1 MSSRRSITLLLGGVL
16 VALPWLALAQEPAA
30 GAPAP
35 GPARPA
41 PSEPRPGIA
50 FPTPE
55 FGFAA
60 MAKAARAHD
69 ERQMLRILGEAARPL
84 VHSGDPA
91 ADRAGFDRFADAYDE
106 KAEIFYPAPDRA
118 VLQIGKDDWPLPI
131 PMIRRGGTWHFDPSD
146 GVQEM
151 VNRRIGRNELDTIQ
165 VLLAIVDAQDEYA
178 RTTGRQGGFQI
189 YARRL
194 FSTPGTHDGLYW
206 ATEPGESPSP
216 LGPLA
221 AAASGVVRGADDK
234 PTPYHGYIFRL
245 LERQGPNAPGGEM
258 DYVVGGRL
266 IGGFGVIATPAQ
278 YGVTG
283 IQTFLV
289 SHSGVVY
296 ERNLGPGTS
305 RIAPGIT
312 AYDPG
317 PGWQK
322 IED

>member
-30 GAPAP
+30 GAPRQARL
-35 GPARPA
+35 GPPP
-41 PSEPRPGIA
+41 PSRALRIA

-55 FGFAA
+55 LGFAA

-69 ERQMLRILGEAARPL
+69 ERRMRILGEAARPL

-131 PMIRRGGTWHFDPSD
+131 PMIRRGGTWRFDPRD

-178 RTTGRQGGFQI
+178 RTAGRQGEVPN
-189 YARRL
+189 L
-194 FSTPGTHDGLYW
+194 CKTP
-206 ATEPGESPSP
+206 
-216 LGPLA
+216 
-221 AAASGVVRGADDK
+221 
-234 PTPYHGYIFRL
+234 L
-245 LERQGPNAPGGEM
+245 LHAGNA
-258 DYVVGGRL
+258 
-266 IGGFGVIATPAQ
+266 
-278 YGVTG
+278 
-283 IQTFLV
+283 
-289 SHSGVVY
+289 
-296 ERNLGPGTS
+296 
-305 RIAPGIT
+305 
-312 AYDPG
+312 
-317 PGWQK
+317 
-322 IED
+322 

>member
-1 MSSRRSITLLLGGVL
+1 
-16 VALPWLALAQEPAA
+16 
-30 GAPAP
+30 
-35 GPARPA
+35 
-41 PSEPRPGIA
+41 
-50 FPTPE
+50 
-55 FGFAA
+55 

-91 ADRAGFDRFADAYDE
+91 ADRAGFDHFADAYDE
-106 KAEIFYPAPDRA
+106 KAEILYPAPDRA

-131 PMIRRGGTWHFDPSD
+131 PMIRRGGTWRFDPRD

-178 RTTGRQGGFQI
+178 RTAGRQGGFQI

-221 AAASGVVRGADDK
+221 AARRAAWSAA
-234 PTPYHGYIFRL
+234 PT
-245 LERQGPNAPGGEM
+245 
-258 DYVVGGRL
+258 
-266 IGGFGVIATPAQ
+266 
-278 YGVTG
+278 
-283 IQTFLV
+283 
-289 SHSGVVY
+289 
-296 ERNLGPGTS
+296 TS
-305 RIAPGIT
+305 RRHIT
-312 AYDPG
+312 AISSDCWSGRGRTRPAARWTTSLAG
-317 PGWQK
+317 V
-322 IED
+322 

>member
-1 MSSRRSITLLLGGVL
+1 LIG
-16 VALPWLALAQEPAA
+16 
-30 GAPAP
+30 
-35 GPARPA
+35 
-41 PSEPRPGIA
+41 

-55 FGFAA
+55 AGFAD
-60 MAKAARAHD
+60 MAEAARAHD
-69 ERQMLRILGEAARPL
+69 ERRLLRLIGEAARPL
-84 VHSGDPA
+84 IHSGDPA
-91 ADRAGFDRFADAYDE
+91 ADRAGFDRFAHAYAE
-106 KAEIFYPAPDRA
+106 KAEVLYPAPDRA
-118 VLQIGKDDWPLPI
+118 VLQVGQDGWPLPI
-131 PMIRRGGTWHFDPSD
+131 PMIRRSGVWRFDPRE

-151 VNRRIGRNELDTIQ
+151 TNRRIGRNELDTIQ
-165 VLLAIVDAQDEYA
+165 VLLAIVDAQDDYA
-178 RTTGRQGGFQI
+178 RTAGRQGAFQV

-206 ATEPGESPSP
+206 PTEPGEPPSP

-221 AAASGVVRGADDK
+221 AAATASGVVRSADGK
-234 PTPYHGYIFRL
+234 PTPYHGYVFRL

-283 IQTFLV
+283 IQTFMV

-296 ERNLGPGTS
+296 QRNLGRETS
-305 RIAPGIT
+305 RIAAGI

-322 IED
+322 VEE